1 MNKRRRFEQ
10 VSASLVDVLND
21 DMIGAVVIAAPWC
34 DLNALVRSCSAFASA
49 AKRVRHNIIEA
60 HAMVLTTHDSP
71 YTRTRCQLPN
81 AWPCACEIKWVGD
94 ATGWLISVHV
104 VYKAGVPH
112 NWIIME
118 NSTAVYG
125 GAWGSDRAFAGWDID
140 RSYVIEYAID
150 DGGVVRDV
158 ARTVLY
164 FNADAAC
171 DAEVSTATTI
181 TEVRTA
187 VRATSET
194 RSEWYNQYI
203 APTICTRE
211 ESNLALRKLL
221 SNYDYVAKHIATCA
235 L

>member
-1 MNKRRRFEQ
+1 MSKRRRLEQ
-10 VSASLVDVLND
+10 ASASIIDVLND
-21 DMIGAVVIAAPWC
+21 DMIGAVVIAAPWRG
-34 DLNALVRSCSAFASA
+34 LNALVRSCDTFASA
-49 AKRVRHNIIEA
+49 ARRVYNQIIEA
-60 HAMVLTTHDSP
+60 HAMVLTTYDSP

-81 AWPCACEIKWVGD
+81 AWPCSCEIKWVGD
-94 ATGWLISVHV
+94 ATGCLISVHIM
-104 VYKAGVPH
+104 YKAGVPH

-125 GAWGSDRAFAGWDID
+125 SAWGSDRAFAGWDID
-140 RSYVIEYAID
+140 RSYVIEYVID
-150 DGGVVRDV
+150 DAGVVSDV

-171 DAEVSTATTI
+171 DAEISTAATI

-194 RSEWYNQYI
+194 RSDWYNQYI
-203 APTICTRE
+203 APTVCARE

-221 SNYDYVAKHIATCA
+221 SNYDYVAKHVATCA